1 MSNRTV
7 TAMILSLA
15 IGAASFPGGA
25 SGQLLSASTAALA
38 TSNNYTALARGFTA
52 IALNPAGL
60 AMPGNPGFS
69 FSFPT
74 LPVEL
79 GLGLNALTISD
90 VNAVEGLALPD
101 STRDAWLTSVIAEE
115 GFTARAGLAITEFA
129 LSVGPVGFQVSTV
142 AQADATMAPD
152 AFELAMYGNA
162 GRTGTARDMTLDGT
176 GVNGWAATTFAVA
189 LGIPLPDV
197 QNGTFAAGATLK
209 YTLGHV
215 VVTGGDDGTSFIQG
229 HPIMMDLSLPSIA
242 PDSFTVNNGSGVGLD
257 LGVAWEDSTWAVT
270 ASIQNLFHTFQW
282 KLDAYAYRPGEVI
295 FDGTSISDDFDAVPA
310 TGAPGVLQDSV
321 LAQSF
326 KPVLIL
332 GGAYRVSEKVAVT
345 ADLRK
350 DTGDALVHGAGS
362 HVGMGVEF
370 RGVSFLPLRGGFS
383 RVSGG
388 AVHFAGG
395 LGLEL
400 GPVHFSGAYLTE
412 KNSAGEFRA
421 ASFALSFS
429 HN

>member
-1 MSNRTV
+1 MSKKTV

-15 IGAASFPGGA
+15 IGAASFPGAA
-25 SGQLLSASTAALA
+25 SGQLPSASTAALA
-38 TSNNYTALARGFTA
+38 TANNYTALARGFTA

-69 FSFPT
+69 LSFPAF
-74 LPVEL
+74 PVEARA
-79 GLGLNALTISD
+79 GLNALTVSD

-101 STRDAWLTSVIAEE
+101 STRDAWLSSVIAEE
-115 GFTARAGLAITEFA
+115 GLTARAGIAVTEFA
-129 LSVGPVGFQVSTV
+129 LSVGPVGFQISTV

-152 AFELAMYGNA
+152 AFELAMFGNA
-162 GRTGTARDMTLDGT
+162 GRMGTPRDMTLEGT
-176 GVNGWAATTFAVA
+176 AVNGWAATTFAA
-189 LGIPLPDV
+189 AFGMPLPDV
-197 QNGTFAAGATLK
+197 QGGTFAAGATLK

-215 VVTGGDDGTSFIQG
+215 VVTGGDDGTSVIQAN
-229 HPIMMDLSLPSIA
+229 PIRMDLSLPSIA
-242 PDSFTVNNGSGVGLD
+242 PDSFTVNNGTGVGLD
-257 LGVAWEDSTWAVT
+257 LGVAWEDSIWAFT
-270 ASIQNLFHTFQW
+270 ASIQNIFHTFQW
-282 KLDAYAYRPGEVI
+282 NLDAYAYRPGEVI

-310 TGAPGVLQDSV
+310 PTAPVAFQDSV

-326 KPVLIL
+326 DPVLIL
-332 GGAYRVSEKVAVT
+332 GAAYRVSEKLAVT

-350 DTGDALVHGAGS
+350 DTGDALVLGAGS
-362 HVGMGVEF
+362 HIGLGVEF
-370 RGVSFLPLRGGFS
+370 RGVSFLPLRGGMS

-388 AVHFAGG
+388 AVHFAAG

-400 GPVHFSGAYLTE
+400 GPVHFSGAYLSE